1 MSTQLPVVLAA
12 TGLSTRERVMNWVQQ
27 PLGSVVAASIATM
40 STLGM
45 VFSGSWLNSLALQ

>member
-1 MSTQLPVVLAA
+1 MPTA
-12 TGLSTRERVMNWVQQ
+12 RERFMNWVQQ

-45 VFSGSWLNSLALQ
+45 VLSGSWLISLALQ